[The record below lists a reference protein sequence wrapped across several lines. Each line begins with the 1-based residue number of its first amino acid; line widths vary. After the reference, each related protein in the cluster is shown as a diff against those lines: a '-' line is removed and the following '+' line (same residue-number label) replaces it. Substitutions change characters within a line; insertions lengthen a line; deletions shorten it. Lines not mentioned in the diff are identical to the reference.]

1 MQSKE
6 GQPLLSSMLL
16 SGPMISSPS
25 GMLSAS
31 QEELKAMLQGET
43 RNLLEKKM
51 KLFSEI
57 GRVSE
62 SDISPNLQ
70 EVNICLDQIKLFRN
84 EYLNET
90 VDFIRDY
97 KQVLKDISVLDEWI
111 KEIDDISK
119 LVKDL
124 VKDVTAYALQL
135 SSNSPA
141 RSKNAKHLSD
151 KYTMASLLE
160 TSAVSSE
167 KNLLKNTLPV
177 PIVWKLSSNNL
188 CLILPFLPRMCAIL
202 PGRWS
207 VGRSRLWS
215 VATVGLATF
224 CQYQGC
230 LTRQPYFRPVRE
242 C

>member
-1 MQSKE
+1 
-6 GQPLLSSMLL
+6 
-16 SGPMISSPS
+16 
-25 GMLSAS
+25 
-31 QEELKAMLQGET
+31 MLQGET
-43 RNLLEKKM
+43 RNLLEKMM

-62 SDISPNLQ
+62 SDISPNPQ
-70 EVNICLDQIKLFRN
+70 EVKICLDQIKLFRN

-90 VDFIRDY
+90 VDFISDY
-97 KQVLKDISVLDEWI
+97 KQVLKDPSVLDEWI
-111 KEIDDISK
+111 KEIYDISK

-167 KNLLKNTLPV
+167 KN
-177 PIVWKLSSNNL
+177 
-188 CLILPFLPRMCAIL
+188 
-202 PGRWS
+202 
-207 VGRSRLWS
+207 
-215 VATVGLATF
+215 
-224 CQYQGC
+224 
-230 LTRQPYFRPVRE
+230 
-242 C
+242 